1 MKKRSRTKLSEELS
15 ILKRLRQC
23 DFTVLLLV
31 VILVIF
37 GVVMVFSASYY
48 NSINYSGTPY
58 TYLKKQLFF
67 ALTGAALMYA
77 TSVVDY
83 HLYRRFDWILLILS
97 LVLLVL
103 LFTPLGVTTNGAT
116 RWLRVGPL
124 SIMPGEIAKVAA
136 ILFTASFFADEP
148 NRVLSLKRGVL
159 PMAGLMALLG
169 ILIIKQPNLSTALT
183 VVGIIAG
190 MMFLSGLQWRY
201 LIGAFG
207 LGAGGLLIL
216 SQTGTYWGKRL
227 TSFTD
232 PFKDAQGDGFQAVQ
246 SLLALGTGGLFGL
259 GLGKSVQKNLYLPE
273 PQNDFILAIIG
284 EELGFIGIAALMIAF
299 ALLVWRIFMVAV
311 ESRDNLGMLIAGG
324 TAIMIGVQVI
334 FNVAVVTSSMPP
346 TGVALPF
353 ISYGG
358 NAIWIMMGLMG
369 MALNVSRQMIREPS
383 KKKGAAKSTA
393 SSGSRRERTSG
404 IRGER
409 RAEA

>member
-58 TYLKKQLFF
+58 TYLRKQLFF
-67 ALTGAALMYA
+67 ALTGAALMYV

-83 HLYRRFDWILLILS
+83 HLYRRFDWVLLILS
-97 LVLLVL
+97 VVLLVL

-116 RWLRVGPL
+116 RWLRMGPL

-159 PMAGLMALLG
+159 PMAALMALLG
-169 ILIIKQPNLSTALT
+169 MLIIKQPNLSTAIT

-201 LIGAFG
+201 LIGAFA
-207 LGAGGLLIL
+207 LGGGGLLIL
-216 SQTGTYWGKRL
+216 SQTGTYWGDRL

-232 PFKDAQGDGFQAVQ
+232 PFRDAQGDGFQAVQ

-284 EELGFIGIAALMIAF
+284 EELGLVGVLILMLVF
-299 ALLVWRIFMVAV
+299 VLLVWRCSMVAINAP
-311 ESRDNLGMLIAGG
+311 DQFGMLLAGG
-324 TAIMIGVQVI
+324 VTLMIGIQVVL
-334 FNVAVVTSSMPP
+334 NVAVVTSSMPP
-346 TGVALPF
+346 TGIALPF
-353 ISYGG
+353 VSYGG
-358 NAIWIMMGLMG
+358 NALWIFMG
-369 MALNVSRQMIREPS
+369 MAGVVLNISRQSRTLNPEQR
-383 KKKGAAKSTA
+383 KKKQNRVQRVRERERE
-393 SSGSRRERTSG
+393 RRERESL
-404 IRGER
+404 I
-409 RAEA
+409 